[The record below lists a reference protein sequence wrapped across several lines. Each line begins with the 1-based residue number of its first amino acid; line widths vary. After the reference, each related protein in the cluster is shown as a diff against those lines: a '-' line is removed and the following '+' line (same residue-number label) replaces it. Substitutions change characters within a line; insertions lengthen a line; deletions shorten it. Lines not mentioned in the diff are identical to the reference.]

1 MCEIVKAINYTA
13 FDSEWNCSSFSPKK
27 KKKKKK
33 ERKGNCSLLKK
44 LMKAIMIII

>member
-33 ERKGNCSLLKK
+33 KKKDMKDIDYFVLK
-44 LMKAIMIII
+44 